1 MRGKKKLSLNKFW
14 ALPFSILLITAAVGE
29 GTRSWEQSKFEDLSK
44 GSPKGI
50 ALRSIGGL
58 QLAPAFKQ
66 LFASPSTYMWAIAA
80 DNSGN
85 VYAAAGAPARIYR
98 ITADGNVSTI
108 FEPQEL
114 QVQSLVVDNNGVIY
128 AFL

>member
-66 LFASPSTYMWAIAA
+66 LFATPSTYIWAIAA
-80 DNSGN
+80 DNAGN
-85 VYAAAGAPARIYR
+85 VYAAAGSPARVYR
-98 ITADGNVSTI
+98 LTSDGKSSII
-108 FEPQEL
+108 FQPQEL
-114 QVQSLVVDNNGVIY
+114 QVQALTVGPGGVI
-128 AFL
+128 